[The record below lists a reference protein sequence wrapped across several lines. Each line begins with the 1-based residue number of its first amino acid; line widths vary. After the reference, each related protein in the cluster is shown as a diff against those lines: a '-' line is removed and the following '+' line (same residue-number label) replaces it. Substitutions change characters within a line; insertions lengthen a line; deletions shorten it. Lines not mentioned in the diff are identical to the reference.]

1 MITLVKQQKN
11 KIMQINL
18 QTLKFDAKQELK
30 DYVNEKVEKLSQF
43 DDKIIRADVTLSIN
57 NDTVENKVCDIRL
70 IVPGN
75 DDFVTKNATTFEE
88 AIHTCVDVLQKILKR
103 KKIKA

>member
-1 MITLVKQQKN
+1 
-11 KIMQINL
+11 MQINL
-18 QTLKFDAKQELK
+18 QTLKFDARQELK
-30 DYVNEKVEKLSQF
+30 DFVNEKVGKLSQF

-57 NDTVENKVCDIRL
+57 NDIVENKVCDIRL

-75 DDFVTKNATTFEE
+75 DDFVTKNAATFEE

-103 KKIKA
+103 KK